1 MPRIERTLKRNIL
14 RRAEVRRRT
23 GLSDATMWRYERDGK
38 FPKRIVI
45 SESGNVGWYDDEI
58 DRWVHGR
65 IRAGG
70 KRPAGVAPASRGE
83 AA

>member
-1 MPRIERTLKRNIL
+1 
-14 RRAEVRRRT
+14 
-23 GLSDATMWRYERDGK
+23 MWRYERDGK

-58 DRWVHGR
+58 DQWIHGR